1 MTTQRRR
8 RYFAIRP
15 SWGDCQAR
23 IIDVIGGDE
32 KDHAGMDAAVRAA
45 HEMLG
50 KSVEVKLIP
59 SSGTRPSSVVRL
71 GVRS

>member
-50 KSVEVKLIP
+50 KSGEVKLI
-59 SSGTRPSSVVRL
+59 SLADTRPSCVVRL